1 MTESKQQLVQMLDQ
15 LEAKAESLQSDAP
28 TRAAYRQALMDY
40 AEAYVEGIEQQPGYS
55 KTESMGSGIA
65 ESPFVEEGTD
75 LSAVLDLFD
84 QEVVGPGSHPTS
96 PMHFAYIPVSATY
109 LSALG
114 DFLAA
119 ITNRFSG
126 NAFAGPGAVQME
138 NQVVSWMQE
147 LVGFDSDAAGVLTS
161 GGSVANLSAMVT
173 AREACE
179 IRPADSHRAVCYVS
193 THTHHSVQKALHI
206 AGLGECVLRYVPVD
220 DRGCVQ
226 TAALERL
233 IDQDQAQGL
242 RPWMVVASG
251 GTTNLGSVDPL
262 QKLGEIARAREL
274 WFHVDAAY
282 GGFFLLTDRGREAL
296 AGIELADSVV
306 LDPHKSLF
314 VPFGTGA
321 VLVRDGIKLF
331 RAHAH
336 TADYMQ
342 DADTGDA
349 WRNPSDLS
357 VELTRHFRALRMWLP
372 LKVLGVAPYRAALDE
387 KLLLAQYAHSKLS
400 AMEGFELGPAPQLSI
415 FVFRYLPAKADAD
428 EFNKRLVSQI
438 HADGRLFLS
447 STVVDGR
454 FMLRFPILSFRSHRA
469 HIDKAIETIHQCVT
483 RLLQES

>member
-1 MTESKQQLVQMLDQ
+1 MTESKQQIVQMLDT
-15 LEAKAESLQSDAP
+15 LEAQAQSLQSDTA
-28 TRAAYRQALMDY
+28 TRGIYRKALTDY
-40 AEAYVEGIEQQPGYS
+40 TEAYLEGIEHQPGYRT
-55 KTESMGSGIA
+55 TESMGAGIA
-65 ESPFVEEGTD
+65 ESQFGEEGTELKD
-75 LSAVLDLFD
+75 ALDLFKT
-84 QEVVGPGSHPTS
+84 EVDSPGSHPTS

-138 NQVVSWMQE
+138 NQVVAWMQD
-147 LVGFDSDAAGVLTS
+147 LVGFSQDAAGVLTS
-161 GGSVANLSAMVT
+161 GGSVANLSAIVT
-173 AREACE
+173 AREACG
-179 IRPADSHRAVCYVS
+179 IRPPNFHRSVCYLS

-206 AGLGECVLRYVPVD
+206 AGLGDCVLRFVPVD
-220 DRGCVQ
+220 AEGCMK
-226 TAALERL
+226 AKALGTM
-233 IDQDQAQGL
+233 IQQDKDGGL
-242 RPWMVVASG
+242 TPWMIVASG

-262 QKLGEIARAREL
+262 EEIGAIARANKL

-282 GGFFLLTDRGREAL
+282 GGFFLLTQEGRRAL
-296 AGIELADSVV
+296 KGIEMADSVV

-321 VLVRDGIKLF
+321 VLVRDGISLF

-357 VELTRHFRALRMWLP
+357 VELTRHFRAVRLWLP
-372 LKVLGVAPYRAALDE
+372 LKVLGLAPYRAALEE
-387 KLLLAQYAHSKLS
+387 KLLLAQYAHSALKS
-400 AMEGFELGPAPQLSI
+400 TSGFEVGPAPQLSI
-415 FVFRYLPAKADAD
+415 FVFRYLPEKGDAD
-428 EFNKRLVSQI
+428 TFNQRLVSEI
-438 HADGRLFLS
+438 RDDGRLFLS
-447 STVVDGR
+447 STVVDGK

-469 HIDKAIETIHQCVT
+469 QVDEALALVNHFVGV
-483 RLLQES
+483 LSG